1 MAQPDSLLF
10 GYELDGTGH
19 ATRIDWAAIRAGA
32 SAPAFQWVHLSC
44 THGRVSSWLANE
56 SGLPETVVEALTEVS
71 PNPRCEMI
79 GESTLLILRSVTLLA
94 HGVPDD
100 FHTVRLWIEKSRIV
114 SLQRYPVAAVADVE
128 EHLVRGPAPFTVGE
142 LVSDLTEHLIDRM
155 DVIIGAL
162 VHEVDRLEDAAL
174 GSDWRSLGAPVAK
187 LRQQALAL
195 RRTIAPQRDALSRLS
210 LDRQAWMSVEDRG
223 RIRESANQAV
233 RISDDL
239 NAVRERASLVNDQI
253 AERRS
258 DDMNRNMLLLTM
270 ATVGLAPMNLISS
283 MFGMNV
289 GGIPGAQSDSAFFIV
304 TTLFVLLGL
313 GMAFVFRQ
321 IISR

>member
-1 MAQPDSLLF
+1 MAQPDGLLF
-10 GYELDGTGH
+10 GYELDGAGQ
-19 ATRIDWAAIRAGA
+19 AKRLDWAAIRAGA
-32 SAPAFQWVHLSC
+32 RAPAFQWVHLSC
-44 THGRVSSWLANE
+44 AQGRVSSWLTNGSCLSE
-56 SGLPETVVEALTEVS
+56 QVVEALTEAS
-71 PNPRCEMI
+71 PNPRCETL
-79 GESTLLILRSVTLLA
+79 GDSTLLILRSVTLVA

-100 FHTVRLWIEKSRIV
+100 VHTVRLWIERNRVV
-114 SLQRYPVAAVADVE
+114 SVQRYPVAAIADVE
-128 EHLVRGPAPFTVGE
+128 ERLVRGQGPSTVGE
-142 LVSDLTEHLIDRM
+142 LVADLTEHLIDRM

-210 LDRQAWMSVEDRG
+210 LDRQGWMSAEDRA
-223 RIRESANQAV
+223 RIRESANQAL

-239 NAVRERASLVNDQI
+239 NAVRERASLVNDQL

-283 MFGMNV
+283 MLGMNV
-289 GGIPGAQSDSAFFIV
+289 GGIPGAQADSAFLVV
-304 TTLFVLLGL
+304 TLLFVLLGVA
-313 GMAFVFRQ
+313 MAFVFPQ
-321 IISR
+321 IIGR

>member
-1 MAQPDSLLF
+1 MAQPDGLLF
-10 GYELDGTGH
+10 GFELDGNGG
-19 ATRIDWAAIRAGA
+19 ARRLNWSDIRAG
-32 SAPAFQWVHLSC
+32 SALPAFQWIHLSC
-44 THGRVSSWLANE
+44 ANGRVSPWLSTS
-56 SGLPETVVEALTEVS
+56 SGLPEAGVDALSETS
-71 PNPRCEMI
+71 PNPRCESF
-79 GESTLLILRSVTLLA
+79 GEATLLILRSVTLVA

-100 FHTVRLWIEKSRIV
+100 FHTLRLWIEKNRIISV
-114 SLQRYPVAAVADVE
+114 QRYPVAAVSDLE
-128 EHLVRGPAPFTVGE
+128 GMLDRGQGPRSTGE
-142 LVSDLTEHLIDRM
+142 LVADLAEHLIDRM
-155 DVIIGAL
+155 DIIIGAL

-195 RRTIAPQRDALSRLS
+195 RRTIAPQRDTLSRLS
-210 LDRQAWMSVEDRG
+210 LDRQDWLSTEDRT
-223 RIRESANQAV
+223 RIRESASQAV

-239 NAVRERASLVNDQI
+239 NAVRERASLVNDQL

-258 DDMNRNMLLLTM
+258 NDMNRNMLLLTM

-289 GGIPGAQSDSAFFIV
+289 GGIPGAQSDNAFLIV
-304 TTLFVLLGL
+304 TVLFILLGV
-313 GMAFVFRQ
+313 GMGFVFRQ

>member
-1 MAQPDSLLF
+1 MASSDQLLF
-10 GYELDGTGH
+10 AFELDGQGG
-19 ATRIDWAAIRAGA
+19 ARRLDWAGIRT
-32 SAPAFQWVHLSC
+32 APAPPAFHWIHFSC
-44 THGRVSSWLANE
+44 GSGRISSWLATE
-56 SGLPETVVEALTEVS
+56 SGLPEAAIDALTETN
-71 PNPRCEMI
+71 PNPRCESHGAATI
-79 GESTLLILRSVTLLA
+79 LILRSVTLVA

-100 FHTVRLWIEKSRIV
+100 FHTLRLWVETNRIISV
-114 SLQRYPVAAVADVE
+114 QRYPVAAVSDLE
-128 EHLVRGPAPFTVGE
+128 DMLQRGHGPHNTGE
-142 LVSDLTEHLIDRM
+142 LVADLAEHLIGRM

-174 GSDWRSLGAPVAK
+174 GADWRSLGAPVAK

-195 RRTIAPQRDALSRLS
+195 RRTIAPQRDTLNRLS
-210 LDRQAWMSVEDRG
+210 MERMDWLSADDRI
-223 RIRESANQAV
+223 RIRESASQAV

-289 GGIPGAQSDSAFFIV
+289 GGIPGAQSDHAFLII
-304 TTLFVLLGL
+304 TLLFVLLAL
-313 GMAFVFRQ
+313 GAALMFRQ